1 MINPFQSHYHEGNP
15 MSKEEKLRWEGFML
29 LMILEHEV
37 KLESKPVYSAVA
49 WCRIVQTLST
59 SIKNT
64 FLHS

>member
-37 KLESKPVYSAVA
+37 KLESKP
-49 WCRIVQTLST
+49 
-59 SIKNT
+59 
-64 FLHS
+64 F